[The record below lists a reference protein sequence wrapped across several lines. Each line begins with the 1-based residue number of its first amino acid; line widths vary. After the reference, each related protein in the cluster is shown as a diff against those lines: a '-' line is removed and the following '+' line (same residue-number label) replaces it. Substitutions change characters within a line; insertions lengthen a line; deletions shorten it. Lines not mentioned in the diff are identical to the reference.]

1 MSPHFRR
8 LSPLKPERLGAG
20 DAQTLADTCAQSLG
34 LTPFQVSQEHEGA
47 SHAAFVFSQRDSPLC
62 SFGFN
67 HSEMKAIQRW
77 TWNKGPL

>member
-20 DAQTLADTCAQSLG
+20 YAQTLADTCAQSLG

-47 SHAAFVFSQRDSPLC
+47 SHAAFVFSQRDFPIVFFWLQ
-62 SFGFN
+62 SFRN
-67 HSEMKAIQRW
+67 ESYPEMDME
-77 TWNKGPL
+77 